1 MEIHPSDK
9 DHPFLTYRYANGML
23 MYHAQRYDITYVGD
37 DGKASRKQM
46 GKPARNVQMPGYA
59 GRGGVKGDFL
69 HCVRTRQRPFRA
81 VEFGHRAATVCHLG
95 NLAYWLDR
103 PLKWDPAAERFID
116 DVEANRLRD
125 RPKREPWSL

>member
-1 MEIHPSDK
+1 MSNEEALEVTKIYSV
-9 DHPFLTYRYANGML
+9 NGL
-23 MYHAQRYDITYVGD
+23 LP
-37 DGKASRKQM
+37 
-46 GKPARNVQMPGYA
+46 PATP
-59 GRGGVKGDFL
+59 L
-69 HCVRTRQRPFRA
+69 IRQRPFRA